1 MVIAIDGPAGSGK
14 STIAKLLA
22 QKLKDRTGRGFT
34 YINSGNLYRAVTLGC
49 LRSGITPNDSE
60 RALEYAKKA
69 DISCDGE
76 RIILDG
82 EDVTDRLHTDE
93 IDRWSAPLSAIVPIR
108 HVINDI
114 IRAISKGMNSVAEG
128 RDMTTVVFPD
138 AEHRFYL
145 DASVEARARRRFD
158 QGVSKLSLEEI
169 KETIAQRDAID
180 KNKKEGSLAIAEGVE
195 YIDTSGLTIN
205 EVYAILEERIIKE
218 N

>member
-22 QKLKDRTGRGFT
+22 QKLKDREGKGFT
-34 YINSGNLYRAVTLGC
+34 YINSGNLYRAITLGC
-49 LRSGITPNDSE
+49 LRAGITPNDGG

-69 DISCDGE
+69 DIACDGDK
-76 RIILDG
+76 IVLDG

-93 IDRWSAPLSAIVPIR
+93 IDKWAAPLSAIVPIR
-108 HVINDI
+108 HVVNDI
-114 IRAISKGMNSVAEG
+114 IRRLSKGMNAVAEG

-145 DASVEARARRRFD
+145 DASVESRARRRFD

-169 KETIAQRDAID
+169 KKTIEERDAID
-180 KNKKEGSLAIAEGVE
+180 KNKEEGSLAIAKGVE

-205 EVYAILEERIIKE
+205 EVYAILEGKVK
-218 N
+218 